1 MTANL
6 TGQQLRE
13 KGQRLVVDNSPEDY
27 KNAVREAIAEL
38 IASGRP
44 FTADDVHRMI
54 PRELQPHHPNVLGA
68 MLGGAASAGRI
79 AAVSHRKSGRKSRHA
94 SHNKLWRAA

>member
-1 MTANL
+1 MTEL

-13 KGQRLVVDNSPEDY
+13 QGQQLVVDNSPEDY
-27 KNAVREAIAEL
+27 KNAAREAIAQL
-38 IASGRP
+38 IESGKP
-44 FTADDVHRMI
+44 FTADDVHRLI
-54 PRELQPHHPNVLGA
+54 PDELQPHHPNVLPA

-79 AAVSHRKSGRKSRHA
+79 VGDSYRKSGRRTRHA